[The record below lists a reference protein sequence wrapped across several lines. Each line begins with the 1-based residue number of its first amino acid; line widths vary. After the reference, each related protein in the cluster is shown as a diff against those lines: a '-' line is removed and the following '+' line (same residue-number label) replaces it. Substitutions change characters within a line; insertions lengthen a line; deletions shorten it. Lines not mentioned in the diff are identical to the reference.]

1 MLLDFSSQGALS
13 KYRLLSNTITPRP
26 IAWISTISEQGV
38 SNLAPFSFFGV
49 VSSSP
54 AVFSVCVGSKS
65 DGSPKDTLTN
75 LLATHKATISFVMV
89 DFLPSL
95 ERTASELPHNT
106 SEASTFSIALR
117 SVHREYPPIAQGVK
131 VAYFC
136 DLLECRSFG
145 AEVDSKVA
153 AGGGS
158 MGVSGE
164 TTIFLEA
171 KSCYID
177 DALYQEDLRFLP
189 PHVGRVGKF
198 YLQVSE
204 LIDPAIE

>member
-1 MLLDFSSQGALS
+1 MLLDFSTQGALS

-26 IAWISTISEQGV
+26 IAWISTISERGT

-49 VSSSP
+49 VSSNP
-54 AVFSVCVGSKS
+54 VVFSLCIGTKS

-75 LLATHKATISFVMV
+75 LLSTCKATISFVMV
-89 DFLPSL
+89 DFLPLL
-95 ERTASELPHNT
+95 ERTASELPHDS
-106 SEASTFSIALR
+106 SEASAFSIPLL
-117 SVHREYPPIAQGVK
+117 SVCSDYPPIVQGVK

-136 DLLECRSFG
+136 DLLECRSFSARENG
-145 AEVDSKVA
+145 DKSAF
-153 AGGGS
+153 GGMGS
-158 MGVSGE
+158 SGE
-164 TTIFLEA
+164 STIFLEA
-171 KSCYID
+171 KSCFID
-177 DALYQEDLRFLP
+177 DELYQEDLRFLP